1 MEEGF
6 IFITLQ
12 VISGVVS
19 GLLLALI
26 TYAIKKIMESLK
38 INHDDIKQMHRV
50 NSMQLNAIKTE
61 IGIIRESST
70 RNSAPKSGSSDDL
83 N

>member
-1 MEEGF
+1 MEGSF

-12 VISGVVS
+12 VISGVIS

-38 INHDDIKQMHRV
+38 INHNDIKQMHRV
-50 NSMQLNAIKTE
+50 NSTQLNAIKTE

-70 RNSAPKSGSSDDL
+70 RNSVAKSGSSDDI